1 MNEKNE
7 TTMTQEQ
14 RDEAMKAIEERVWA
28 DYTEALGKVVL
39 VRALSGFKGNDSD
52 DYVLEPPARVRVGKT
67 AESAVK
73 RWDLGGENWCDPFW
87 EVTLVEPHPQL
98 AGVRSMWIHATSYL
112 LGSDR
117 SEPSD
122 VVEILGDAP
131 LSPYEVLED
140 VWQRYNFGT
149 DASYEDSSPWSD
161 DGAGE
166 WTRPVYLK
174 PSDVSVADFDP
185 ETSEKVTFTVRLT
198 PDLSVSEVYVITQH
212 GNMLGSLT
220 PDETP
225 SGRVVNAADAAVIAH
240 KEALL
245 IEGDAEIQ
253 VYHLLASLRELCARK
268 GLDLD
273 AIHQEVRDAVVSG
286 EIESPLWKAR
296 QLALRRASRH

>member
-1 MNEKNE
+1 MNETNIK
-7 TTMTQEQ
+7 TMPQAD
-14 RDEAMKAIEERVWA
+14 RDEAMKKIEERVWTE
-28 DYTEALGKVVL
+28 YTAALNKIVL
-39 VRALSGFKGNDSD
+39 VRALNGFKGNDSG

-73 RWDLGGENWCDPFW
+73 RWDLGGENWCDPYW

-98 AGVRSMWIHATSYL
+98 VGVRSMWIHATSYL

-117 SEPSD
+117 TEQSD

-131 LSPYEVLED
+131 VSPYEVLEGIWD
-140 VWQRYNFGT
+140 RYDFGT
-149 DASYEDSSPWSD
+149 DASYEDSGGWSH

-174 PSDVSVADFDP
+174 PRDVSVENFDID
-185 ETSEKVTFTVRLT
+185 TSEKVTFTVRLN
-198 PDLSVSEVYVITQH
+198 PDLSVADAYVITKD
-212 GNMLGSLT
+212 GNMMGRLT
-220 PDETP
+220 PDETQ
-225 SGRVVNAADAAVIAH
+225 SGRVVNAAEAAIKAH

-245 IEGDAEIQ
+245 IEGNDEIQ
-253 VYHLLASLRELCARK
+253 VYHLLASLREHCARK

-286 EIESPLWKAR
+286 EIQSPLWKAR
-296 QLALRRASRH
+296 QLALRRAS